1 MTRTT
6 LLADRRTSHLY
17 RSQPLQ
23 EALEAMWVLLENRAE
38 DVFKMNELSE
48 EVCVLHEDLLQ
59 QLATLEPEY
68 FEKHFAS
75 YEVHSLEERA
85 YVWEN
90 LPDYLLG
97 TYTIRGRYTTGGHLI
112 PNPRPTYFF
121 SEEV

>member
-23 EALEAMWVLLENRAE
+23 EALEAMWELLERADE
-38 DVFKMNELSE
+38 VFRMNELSE
-48 EVCVLHEDLLQ
+48 EVCVLDEDLMQRLMA
-59 QLATLEPEY
+59 LAPHY
-68 FEKHFAS
+68 FKQRFGTE
-75 YEVHSLEERA
+75 EVHSPADEA

-90 LPDYLLG
+90 VPDYLLG

-112 PNPRPTYFF
+112 PNPRLTYFF